1 MKFIIHI
8 GTHKTGST
16 LIQNICAKNSKNLRK
31 YGIYYPTANYK
42 SSGHHE
48 LAWAIRKKEHNIV
61 DNLLSDIFKKCGSC
75 DRILLSSEDFE
86 FIQDL
91 SYLKEHLNGHAV
103 DVVACL
109 RRQDRYLESEYNEHV
124 KNFNIRYSED
134 IFKFFMYH
142 NFDSRFNYKI
152 LLDNW
157 SNISSDTNVKV
168 LSYDNINKSGN
179 LIQEFLKTSI
189 GIEYLDILNQDDLA
203 IRSNVSIN
211 PISLIYLTRL
221 NKEKNIPI
229 DYFNRFIYL
238 ISNNSFPINY
248 KHNMSFLGREFASRL
263 IKRYAITNNYVSD
276 HYYSKK
282 ALFDNMHID
291 QELIDYYDDFSIDL
305 YNYFKREA
313 ELMISMT

>member
-31 YGIYYPTANYK
+31 YGICYPTDNYK
-42 SSGHHE
+42 NSGHHE

-61 DNLLSDIFKKCGSC
+61 DKLFSHILKKRGSC

-86 FIQDL
+86 FVSDL
-91 SYLKEHLNGHAV
+91 SYLKEILNGHAV
-103 DVVACL
+103 DVVVCL

-142 NFDSRFNYKI
+142 KFDARFNYKN

-157 SNISSDTNVKV
+157 SNISSDKNVKI
-168 LSYDNINKSGN
+168 LSYDNVINSGN

-189 GIEYLDILNQDDLA
+189 GIECLDILTQDDLA

-211 PISLIYLTRL
+211 PVALIYLTRL
-221 NKEKNIPI
+221 NKERNISI
-229 DYFNRFIYL
+229 DYFNRFVDV
-238 ISNNSFPINY
+238 ISNHSFPIKY
-248 KHNMSFLGREFASRL
+248 KNNISFLGREFGSRL

-276 HYYSKK
+276 NYYSKK
-282 ALFDNMHID
+282 PLFNDMNID
-291 QELIDYYDDFSIDL
+291 QELVDYYNDFSIDL
-305 YNYFKREA
+305 YNYFKRKA
-313 ELMISMT
+313 ELMAP